1 MNILVRTFLRATA
14 RPAPQFRARSLFPQ
28 FSGILPLLN
37 VKKFST
43 EDPKVIEGEDKGFT
57 RQ

>member
-1 MNILVRTFLRATA
+1 MNIIVRTFLRATA
-14 RPAPQFRARSLFPQ
+14 RPTPQFRARPSFPH
-28 FSGILPLLN
+28 FSGILPLLA

-43 EDPKVIEGEDKGFT
+43 EDPKIIEGEEKGFT